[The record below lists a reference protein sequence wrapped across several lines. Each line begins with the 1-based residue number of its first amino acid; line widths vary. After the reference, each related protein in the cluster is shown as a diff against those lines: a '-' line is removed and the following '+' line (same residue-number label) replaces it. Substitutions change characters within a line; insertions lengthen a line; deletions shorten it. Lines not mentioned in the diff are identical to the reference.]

1 MKDSKVSWW
10 WALLLIE
17 RLATMRARL
26 DGAAAAATGRIVRGT
41 ATATREARRAVA
53 TRWKFIVLCILRRK
67 KRN

>member
-26 DGAAAAATGRIVRGT
+26 DGAAAATGRIVRGT
-41 ATATREARRAVA
+41 ATATREARKAVA